1 MPAWGI
7 KMKTLIDFVCDD
19 VGKCWRHNHVE
30 CSVAS
35 SPHQVGRE
43 GGYTAFTLTLRQ
55 LKCNAPELALS
66 NS

>member
-1 MPAWGI
+1 MPTCGI

-19 VGKCWRHNHVE
+19 MGKCCRHNHVE

-35 SPHQVGRE
+35 SPQE
-43 GGYTAFTLTLRQ
+43 GYTAFTLTLRQ
-55 LKCNAPELALS
+55 LKCNAPKSALS